1 MTRLLCVMG
10 RYCSGCVTLKVKES
24 ACVCRVL
31 WDIDHLP
38 LELHE
43 LRQQSAKVDDLMLRL
58 NWVLKHLVDIGA
70 AAAGETS
77 GE

>member
-1 MTRLLCVMG
+1 MG
-10 RYCSGCVTLKVKES
+10 RDGSDCITIKVEAS
-24 ACVCRVL
+24 ACVSHVV

-58 NWVLKHLVDIGA
+58 NWVLKHLVDIGT